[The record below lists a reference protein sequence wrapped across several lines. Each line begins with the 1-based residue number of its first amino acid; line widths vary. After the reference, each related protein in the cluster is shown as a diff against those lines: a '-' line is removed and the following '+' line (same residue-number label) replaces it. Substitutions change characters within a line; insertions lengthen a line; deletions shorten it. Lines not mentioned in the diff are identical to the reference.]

1 MNATSLQTATIQTAT
16 AGPSKSRLWASRV
29 VSAVPSLFFLVDGS
43 MKLFKPAVV
52 VETTLK
58 LGYPE
63 SSIAAIGVVLLSC
76 TILYL
81 IPRTAVL
88 GAVLLTAYLGGA
100 VATHVRVSGPLF
112 NIVFPVTLCVFVWG
126 GLWLRNSNLRRLL
139 PLIDASAR

>member
-1 MNATSLQTATIQTAT
+1 MNATSLETVMIQATTAS
-16 AGPSKSRLWASRV
+16 PSKVRLWASRI

-52 VETTLK
+52 VEATLK

-81 IPRTAVL
+81 IPRTAIL

-100 VATHVRVSGPLF
+100 VATQVRVSSPLF
-112 NIVFPVTLCVFVWG
+112 NIVFPVTLGVFVWG
-126 GLWLRNSNLRRLL
+126 GLWLRNGNLRRLL